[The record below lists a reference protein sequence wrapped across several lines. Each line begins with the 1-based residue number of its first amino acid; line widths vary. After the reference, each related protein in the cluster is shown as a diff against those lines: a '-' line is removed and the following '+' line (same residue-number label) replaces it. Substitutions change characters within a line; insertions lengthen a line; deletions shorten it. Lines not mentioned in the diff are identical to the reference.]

1 MSESKEIQTMR
12 VEPREIV
19 FSQIV
24 DPMAAMEQMGLVLY
38 RSGMFGCGNADQGKL
53 LALACMCERRNPVE
67 MSRTYHIIEGRLSM
81 RADAMQAA
89 FLSAGGRVQWVE
101 TTAEICRAKFTH
113 PEFAPDGVEVAVTM
127 QELTDSG
134 LTQGKGGMKEN
145 YRKFPRQ
152 MLRARVISEAIR
164 MIMPQIVAGVYTLE
178 EVGDVHV
185 IDHAAAPVPM
195 LSIADA
201 DTPPPAPP
209 TEQAQRIALA
219 NTLADTISE
228 EDFALALRYLR
239 SFGNLTADQGIE
251 DLPVEILKRA
261 VANPDKLTAAAADWA
276 AKQEAGHD

>member
-1 MSESKEIQTMR
+1 MSEQKEIQTMR
-12 VEPREIV
+12 EPREIV
-19 FSQIV
+19 YSQIV

-127 QELTDSG
+127 KELNDG
-134 LTQGKGGMKEN
+134 GVTQGKDGIKSV

-164 MIMPQIVAGVYTLE
+164 MIMPQIVAGVYTPE

-185 IDHAAAPVPM
+185 IDAALPMPM

-201 DTPPPAPP
+201 APPAPP
-209 TEQAQRIALA
+209 TEQDQRIALA
-219 NTLADTISE
+219 DMLAGKISE
-228 EDFALALRYLR
+228 ADFHRVLRYLR
-239 SFGNLTADQGIE
+239 SLGNLTADQGIE

-261 VANPDKLTAAAADWA
+261 VANPDKLTAAAAAWA
-276 AKQEAGHD
+276 AKQEVSHD

>member
-1 MSESKEIQTMR
+1 MSEQKEIQTMR
-12 VEPREIV
+12 EPREIV

-127 QELTDSG
+127 KELNDG
-134 LTQGKGGMKEN
+134 GVTQGKDGVKSV

-164 MIMPQIVAGVYTLE
+164 MIMPQIVAGVYTPE

-185 IDHAAAPVPM
+185 IDSAPLMPM
-195 LSIADA
+195 LSIA

-209 TEQAQRIALA
+209 TEQDQRIALA
-219 NTLADTISE
+219 DALAGKISE
-228 EDFALALRYLR
+228 ADFNRVLRYLR
-239 SFGNLTADQGIE
+239 SLGNLTADQGIE
-251 DLPVEILKRA
+251 DLPVEILRRA
-261 VANPDKLTAAAADWA
+261 VANPDKLAAAAADWA
-276 AKQEAGHD
+276 AKQEVSHD